1 MPDGAIVDKFV
12 AWKTETYNST
22 EGLDFDGDEAS
33 KVFSF
38 VVDFDDTDYLWNQDT
53 NGAPNTL
60 GGPMTFFFGSVLRTA
75 NGSATAYDYQGN
87 LVLTPI
93 PEPSTVIVWSLLG
106 SLAIS
111 IVLWRR
117 SGVV

>member
-22 EGLDFDGDEAS
+22 EGLDFDGDEAL

-38 VVDFDDTDYLWNQDT
+38 VVDFDTTNAFWDQDT

-75 NGSATAYDYQGN
+75 GGSPTNYDYQGN

-93 PEPSTVIVWSLLG
+93 PEPSTLTLLSIAAIG
-106 SLAIS
+106 LLAYA
-111 IVLWRR
+111 WRR
-117 SGVV
+117 RRS